1 MAAVYFEFIIK
12 GCDEKLCAYLD
23 GFFCGRGVRE
33 GYFLTKDHP
42 VHVHVLKEFLE
53 FRGEVV
59 HLICASKL
67 RTMVKAAV
75 RAASPKYDFEIM
87 RIDKIR
93 KASFHFKFETASR
106 AEAGK
111 IKRLLSGRP
120 AGVKLVDYEPSEI
133 TIPEA
138 EGPEAYAPLHRYTFG
153 GQGLIEGDV
162 GNVLRARERLSA
174 NDFIRCEDVQIHY

>member
-12 GCDEKLCAYLD
+12 GDDEKLCAYLD

-33 GYFLTKDHP
+33 GYFLSKDHP
-42 VHVHVLKEFLE
+42 VHLHVLKEFLE
-53 FRGEVV
+53 FRGQVV

-67 RTMVKAAV
+67 RTIVQAAV
-75 RAASPKYDFEIM
+75 RVAPPKYGFEIK
-87 RIDKIR
+87 RVAQIH
-93 KASFHFKFETASR
+93 KASFRFKFETANR

-111 IKRLLSGRP
+111 IKRILSGRP
-120 AGVKLVDYEPSEI
+120 AGVALVDYEPSEV

-162 GNVLRARERLSA
+162 GNVIRARRRLSA
-174 NDFIRCEDVQIHY
+174 NDFIRCEDVQLHY